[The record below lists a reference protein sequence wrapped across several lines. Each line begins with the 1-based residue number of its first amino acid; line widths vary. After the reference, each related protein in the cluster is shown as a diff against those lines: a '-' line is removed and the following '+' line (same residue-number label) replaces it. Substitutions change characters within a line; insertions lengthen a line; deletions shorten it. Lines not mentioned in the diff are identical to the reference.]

1 MTPRNVKAAE
11 ENRKIQMSQ
20 AQEHWNRVYGTKAET
35 EVSWFQRRPEKSLKL
50 IEAAAPD
57 RSAPIIDVGGGAS
70 RLADELLHVGYAD
83 VSVLDISEAALARS
97 KARLG
102 AEAASVSWIVAD
114 ITQWQPAR
122 TWGVWHD
129 RAVFHFLTDSARQT
143 AYIEALKKATAPG
156 SVCIIST
163 FALDG
168 PERCSGL
175 PVERYS
181 AATLASRLGAGF
193 ELVAEE
199 AERHVTPGGAFQ
211 SFLYSVFKRR

>member
-1 MTPRNVKAAE
+1 MTPRNVKAAGE
-11 ENRKIQMSQ
+11 IRKIQMSQ

-70 RLADELLHVGYAD
+70 RLVDELLHVGYAD
-83 VSVLDISEAALARS
+83 VSVLDFSEAALAHS

-102 AEAASVSWIVAD
+102 AQAASVSWIVAD

-129 RAVFHFLTDSARQT
+129 RGVFHFLTESARQT
-143 AYIEALKKATAPG
+143 AYIEALQKATAPD

-175 PVERYS
+175 PVKRYS